1 MTCLGLLILVS
12 SFFSN
17 LVKRLRAHPAWL
29 LMIYPTWFMWPCL
42 LPGTSSMLQYSAI
55 LDTSGTVAIAQMLQ
69 KMPYPWSTNFMQNAP
84 LGESFWSP
92 PMLTQSVH
100 WLFFWLETRF
110 MSPLLAVN
118 VFIWIGWVLSGIAG
132 YTLARYLKMSMFSAL
147 FVGLLIEVLPWVR
160 EKAMTH
166 VAYVYLC
173 IPLFTVL
180 LTLKVLD
187 SRSKRNLF
195 HLAVFICAL
204 TMFDLY
210 WFFMCISLVFVI
222 AIVHY
227 KLAISYWVGLARRT
241 KRLVAVGCLIAI
253 FCVRWVYNTLVSAT
267 SSATS
272 LNRGLSVADNSFIDL
287 YNGSLLRFIRPTI
300 GHVFVREGWLSIP
313 PISEDF
319 VTYGGITVLVL
330 ASCSVL
336 FAKRASFSRYPHFV
350 GLYVVALLLAL
361 LTLPT
366 TLDTP
371 LGEFA
376 GPVSYLKY
384 ITPGM
389 RVYSRFG
396 LITEALLCVVA
407 GFVVDWILRLDLRII
422 FRTALVVVI
431 ALVCLIDM
439 SPLSRRAIS
448 SDFKEYA
455 GIREALNEDK
465 HAVVYVLVPDL
476 DKYYFP
482 AHYVDAPRKYTP
494 LDRFWNQGFD
504 LQASRGEKYFASY
517 LRSKDVTH
525 VMVPAVGDQF
535 GGFHKKWGNF
545 GSIDL
550 AFDPAD
556 FTEVA
561 SANGLHSAKL
571 FKIEPGNSRNFC
583 SRCLPYRLNWAGVR
597 ESFYSQLYVNNQQVY
612 EDGPEISW
620 VLPDENPQ
628 VTLVSDSPVGTKFE
642 MTFGLIPAYGG
653 QAQPQIVRFD
663 IGSRNELVRLMP
675 GGPTKYSVV
684 VESGQLVS
692 LKRFLPCTVPAYHE
706 PGNPDMRAICYAIS
720 SLQVKQVVP

>member
-1 MTCLGLLILVS
+1 MTCLGLLILVG

-17 LVKRLRAHPAWL
+17 LVKRLRAQPAWL

-100 WLFFWLETRF
+100 WLFFWLETRI

-118 VFIWIGWVLSGIAG
+118 IFIWIGWVLSGVAG
-132 YTLARYLKMSMFSAL
+132 YKLARYLKMSMFSAL

-187 SRSKRNLF
+187 SRSRRSAF
-195 HLAVFICAL
+195 QLAVFVCAL

-210 WFFMCISLVFVI
+210 WFFMCVILVLVI

-227 KLAISYWVGLARRT
+227 KLTISYLVGLTRRT
-241 KRLVAVGCLIAI
+241 KRVVATGSLMTI
-253 FCVRWVYNTLVSAT
+253 FCVRWVYDTLVSAT
-267 SSATS
+267 LLETSSM
-272 LNRGLSVADNSFIDL
+272 RGLSVADNSFIDL
-287 YNGSLLRFIRPTI
+287 YNGSLLRFIRPSM
-300 GHVFVREGWLSIP
+300 GHFSIALGWLKSP
-313 PISEDF
+313 TFSEDY
-319 VTYGGITVLVL
+319 VAYGGITVLVL
-330 ASCSVL
+330 ASCSLL

-350 GLYVVALLLAL
+350 GLYVVALILAL
-361 LTLPT
+361 FTLPT

-384 ITPGM
+384 VTPGM

-396 LITEALLCVVA
+396 LISEAILCVVA
-407 GFVVDWILRLDLRII
+407 GFVIDWIMRLDLRIV
-422 FRTALVVVI
+422 FRTILVFGI
-431 ALVCLIDM
+431 ALLCLIDM
-439 SPLSRRAIS
+439 SPLSRRKIT

-455 GIREALNEDK
+455 EIREALSTDQ

-476 DKYYFP
+476 DEYYFP
-482 AHYVDAPRKYTP
+482 NHYVDAPRKFTP
-494 LDRFWNQGFD
+494 LDRDWNQGFD
-504 LQASRGEKYFASY
+504 LQASRGEKYFASF
-517 LRSKDVTH
+517 LRSKGVTH
-525 VMVPAVGDQF
+525 VLVPAIGDPF
-535 GGFHKKWGNF
+535 GGFHKKWGTF

-550 AFDPAD
+550 TFDPAD

-571 FKIEPGNSRNFC
+571 FKIEPGSSGDFC
-583 SRCLPYRLNWAGVR
+583 NRCLPYRLTWDGVR
-597 ESFYSQLYVNNQQVY
+597 ESFYSQLYVNKQQVY

-620 VLPDENPQ
+620 VLPGENPQ
-628 VTLVSDSPVGTKFE
+628 VALVSDSPVGTKFE
-642 MTFGLIPAYGG
+642 ITFGLIPAYGG
-653 QAQPQIVRFD
+653 RAQPQIVRFD

-706 PGNPDMRAICYAIS
+706 SGNLDMRAICYAVS
-720 SLQVKQVVP
+720 SLQVKQVIP